1 MALKETYL
9 KLLAIE
15 LEDLREDI
23 QVVMRNCEQRRD
35 HHEITNYVFMENMA
49 VLKNEVLEIGSVTQ
63 FLSGIDTDDYET
75 LDSMI
80 EDIERRFREKLC
92 SKGCPEG
99 SFRLIQRKLAK
110 VAQYV
115 RSDVEAAP

>member
-1 MALKETYL
+1 MALKKKYL

-23 QVVMRNCEQRRD
+23 EVVMRNCETRRD
-35 HHEITNYVFMENMA
+35 RHEITNYVFMENMA
-49 VLKNEVLEIGSVTQ
+49 VLSNEVLEIGTVTQ
-63 FLSGIDTDDYET
+63 LLNSINTDDYET

-80 EDIERRFREKLC
+80 ENIELKFREKLC
-92 SKGCPEG
+92 HKGCPEG
-99 SFRLIQRKLAK
+99 PFHLIKRKLAK

-115 RSDVEAAP
+115 RSDAEAAT